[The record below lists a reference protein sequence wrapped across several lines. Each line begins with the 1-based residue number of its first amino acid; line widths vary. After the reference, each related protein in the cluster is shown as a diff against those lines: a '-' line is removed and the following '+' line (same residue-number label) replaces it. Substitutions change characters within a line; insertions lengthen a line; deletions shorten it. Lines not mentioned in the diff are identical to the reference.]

1 LKARKNTFSKMIK
14 PRMNNTKVLSNQALE
29 RIAFPT
35 EIRTGREI
43 TLEGDSFSALL
54 ARESLQGE
62 IITITDSSGSEFRGR
77 ITKLGKGRARCHI
90 FEELHEPTE
99 PPFDLVLFQALPDKE
114 RMELIIQKGTELGVK
129 TFVPFKSVHSISLEE
144 REAVQP
150 KAHRWQLIALKAA
163 KQCRRAIVPR
173 VDPYCS
179 FENALE
185 QARPLELKLLLVEK
199 EEERLAPLMRGMP
212 PPKSI
217 ALMVGPE
224 GGWDIMEVKQ
234 ATEKGFFAVGLG
246 GRILRT
252 ETAAIAACAILQ
264 YEWGGL

>member
-1 LKARKNTFSKMIK
+1 MAK
-14 PRMNNTKVLSNQALE
+14 KVYPESNLGLQK
-29 RIAFPT
+29 ITFPT
-35 EIRTGREI
+35 PLQTGREI
-43 TLEGDSFSALL
+43 ALKGDPFSALL
-54 ARESLQGE
+54 AREPLQGE

-77 ITKLGKGRARCHI
+77 IIELGDDWARCHI
-90 FEELHEPTE
+90 EELQDPTE

-129 TFVPFKSVHSISLEE
+129 TIVPFKSKHSISLQE

-150 KAHRWQLIALKAA
+150 KAHRWQPIALKAA
-163 KQCRRAIVPR
+163 KQCRRAIVPWIA
-173 VDPYCS
+173 PYCS
-179 FENALE
+179 FEGALE
-185 QARPLELKLLLVEK
+185 QASPLELKLLLLEK
-199 EEERLAPLMRGMP
+199 EEERLAPLIRTMP

-224 GGWDIMEVKQ
+224 GGWDAAEVEQ
-234 ATEKGFFAVGLG
+234 ARGEGFFCVGLG